1 MALKEGEEGVAL
13 KVGERAA
20 SHLIPPHAQ
29 GNKNALSGLIDF
41 RPKIVNLTREG
52 KKKAQ
57 QLRFE

>member
-1 MALKEGEEGVAL
+1 MILGVAPKEGEKGVALKEGQ
-13 KVGERAA
+13 KAA
-20 SHLIPPHAQ
+20 SHLIPPPAP

-57 QLRFE
+57 